1 MKIVSSPAIAPSI
14 ELAFQSASST
24 TGTDFDYL
32 VKTAERESNFKPAA
46 KARTSSATGLF
57 QFIESTWLETLKQAG
72 AKHGLGEYA
81 QDIKQD
87 RNGKYYVADGA
98 RKREILDLRKDP
110 EIASLM
116 AGAFTQ
122 KNANYLETRLGRA
135 PSDGE
140 LYIAHFLG
148 ANGASRLIEKAEGN
162 PDVRADKIFP
172 RQARANKSIFYTSSG
187 KARSVS
193 DVYDKLVQRHDA
205 PANTQVA
212 AVISADQAVPVPVAK
227 SLAVA
232 TMIEPMPTPAA
243 KPFIGE
249 AEIAFP
255 MAHTEPRSAHGFSF
269 LSEQSVSAAATVV
282 QAVAAQAVAETPK
295 DAAQDFAAKVARA
308 DEAFTAVSA
317 APASV
322 VAQTASLA
330 EALAAKA
337 SQVAQAATTD
347 NDPAPSLGVAL
358 ADKSRDGVQSDRLSS
373 HDLAQFAAV
382 REAIRNQPVAA
393 GETIKSR
400 VLSAAEAIATSR
412 TQTRQ
417 QTALAA
423 KAETVRTQSVDRP
436 ADAAP
441 VGADDLKTVETAP
454 GGRASRFARLADKPV
469 PVQADYSMQ
478 PDARVANAWSAAM
491 PSTPFQ
497 ALFRTDVAEP
507 PEPISPNYLS
517 SFSAQAAGDTPKS
530 FAMAPEQL
538 AQQLARLTTSQAD
551 ADVASVLAANGAG
564 SLVDASAQPT
574 VALNEPGGEQEGPMN
589 LLGALRY
596 QIFKEPKDLMPPV

>member
-72 AKHGLGEYA
+72 AEHGLGEYA

-148 ANGASRLIEKAEGN
+148 ANGASRLIEKAESN
-162 PDVRADKIFP
+162 PDARADTIFS

-187 KARSVS
+187 RARSVS
-193 DVYDKLVQRHDA
+193 DVYDKLVQRHDG
-205 PANTQVA
+205 PANSQVA
-212 AVISADQAVPVPVAK
+212 AVISADQPVPVPVAK
-227 SLAVA
+227 SLAIA

-255 MAHTEPRSAHGFSF
+255 MARTEPRSAHGFSF
-269 LSEQSVSAAATVV
+269 LSEQSVSAVATVV
-282 QAVAAQAVAETPK
+282 QAVAAQVVAETPK
-295 DAAQDFAAKVARA
+295 DAAPDFAAKAAWA

-317 APASV
+317 APA
-322 VAQTASLA
+322 VAQTTTLA

-337 SQVAQAATTD
+337 SQVALASATD
-347 NDPAPSLGVAL
+347 KAPAPSLSVAL
-358 ADKSRDGVQSDRLSS
+358 ADKARGGVQSDRLSS

-412 TQTRQ
+412 TQARQ

-441 VGADDLKTVETAP
+441 MGADDLKAVEAAP
-454 GGRASRFARLADKPV
+454 GGRASRFARLSEKAV
-469 PVQADYSMQ
+469 PLQADYTMQ
-478 PDARVANAWSAAM
+478 PDARVANAWRAAM

-497 ALFRTDVAEP
+497 ALFRTDIAEP
-507 PEPISPNYLS
+507 PEPINPNYLS
-517 SFSAQAAGDTPKS
+517 SFSAQAAGEMPKS
-530 FAMAPEQL
+530 FAMAPE
-538 AQQLARLTTSQAD
+538 QLARLTTSQAD

-564 SLVDASAQPT
+564 SLVDASAQPAA
-574 VALNEPGGEQEGPMN
+574 ALNEPGSEQEGPLN